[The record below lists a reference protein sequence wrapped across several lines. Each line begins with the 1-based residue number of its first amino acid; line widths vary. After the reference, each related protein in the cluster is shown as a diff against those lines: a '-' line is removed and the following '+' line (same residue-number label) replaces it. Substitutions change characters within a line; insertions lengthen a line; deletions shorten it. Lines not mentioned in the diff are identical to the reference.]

1 MPTFPLTWYA
11 IAALVVTNAF
21 SLAMWRSSA
30 HDMQLVEARSEVAAE
45 ISKRVVAEQK
55 QITEDTTNAWKA
67 ALDVTRTDW
76 AKRLRVANV
85 QPMPGISGPTGGI
98 ASLPTDSLA
107 LAAQCAETTDQLIA
121 LQNWVKKQQLVN
133 LE

>member
-11 IAALVVTNAF
+11 IAALLVSNVFTTY
-21 SLAMWRSSA
+21 MWRTCA
-30 HDMQLVEARSEVAAE
+30 HDLQLVQLQSEIADARSKS
-45 ISKRVVAEQK
+45 IIAEQK
-55 QITEDTTNAWKA
+55 KITEDTTVAWKA

-133 LE
+133 

>member
-21 SLAMWRSSA
+21 SLAMWRSAA

-85 QPMPGISGPTGGI
+85 QPMPGISGPAGGVDGL
-98 ASLPTDSLA
+98 APDALA
-107 LAAQCAETTDQLIA
+107 LAAQCAETTEQLIA

-133 LE
+133 